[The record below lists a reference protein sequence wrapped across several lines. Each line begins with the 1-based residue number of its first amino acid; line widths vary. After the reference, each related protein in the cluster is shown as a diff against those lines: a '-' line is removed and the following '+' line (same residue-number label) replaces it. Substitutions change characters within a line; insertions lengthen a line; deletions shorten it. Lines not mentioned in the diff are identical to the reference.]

1 MLVDALGSI
10 PPGLLYPHQADGVAF
25 LISKGRVIL
34 GDRARKVSGQ
44 TPIVAWAAGVQAVSA
59 AANAISAR
67 RLEQVGLKEIKL
79 PALHRQ
85 RGTAGSSSVPRRRW
99 YGDQRGSTPASE
111 EVVLIYRK
119 V

>member
-44 TPIVAWAAGVQAVSA
+44 TPIVAWAADDQAISA
-59 AANAISAR
+59 AAKAVISAEASNGCR
-67 RLEQVGLKEIKL
+67 EVNRLKFSIGWTF
-79 PALHRQ
+79 PWLHKQ
-85 RGTAGSSSVPRRRW
+85 PRPLLA
-99 YGDQRGSTPASE
+99 DSANHAS
-111 EVVLIYRK
+111 LFART
-119 V
+119 